1 MRKEKLFIL
10 QNSNDLRPLQS
21 DLTIKKKIKT
31 QITARKNA

>member
-21 DLTIKKKIKT
+21 DLTIKKKLKH
-31 QITARKNA
+31 R